1 MPPTQVS
8 KRAVSL
14 ALPVC
19 YCATMQIDEVDI
31 KAITRH
37 PKNARQGEVSRI
49 AESIKVNGFF
59 APLVVQRSSGHILVG
74 NHRYQAACDTGMT
87 TIPVYYVDCD
97 DAQARRIML
106 ADNKTS
112 DRARYEKD
120 VLAELL
126 QEALGDGGLFGTAFD
141 PSEVDKLLQEASA
154 GDAPTV
160 EQFDL
165 IPYERTFFLVA
176 APLSLHA
183 TIADAL
189 DRLQMEHEEIDY
201 EHAQDSQEDP
211 PVLQSEEG
219 QERELASGRESV
231 VESGDNSL
239 DW

>member
-1 MPPTQVS
+1 
-8 KRAVSL
+8 
-14 ALPVC
+14 
-19 YCATMQIDEVDI
+19 
-31 KAITRH
+31 
-37 PKNARQGEVSRI
+37 
-49 AESIKVNGFF
+49 
-59 APLVVQRSSGHILVG
+59 
-74 NHRYQAACDTGMT
+74 MT
-87 TIPVYYVDCD
+87 TIPVHYVDCD

-120 VLAELL
+120 ILAELL

-189 DRLQMEHEEIDY
+189 DRLQIEHEEIDY
-201 EHAQDSQEDP
+201 EHAQDSSEDS

-219 QERELASGRESV
+219 QERELASGREGL